1 MTRTLGLLFIED
13 SEADFLLIE
22 QRLKADGLNSR
33 CRRVASSAQLAEVLD
48 EGGWDAVLSDFNV
61 PGFPFHQTYVYI
73 RTHYP
78 DLPVIVVSSA
88 ISEET
93 AVDLLREG
101 VWDVVPKDHL
111 VRLAPAIERAVREVE
126 VQRGKRESEVSY
138 RNLFNSLSDAICIED
153 ETGRY
158 LEVNEGTVKM
168 YGYPREFF
176 IGKSPAALAA
186 PGRNDLEAMAAA
198 LHRAFQGEPQHFEF
212 WGVRANG
219 EVFPADV
226 RMALTT
232 YKGRSAVIAV
242 ARDITKRKK
251 AGQELS
257 KQHAL
262 LKTILESIPMRVF
275 WKDRDLRYLGSNTA
289 FATDAGLAGPEELI
303 GKDDHQLA
311 WREQAELYQADDRK
325 VMASGK
331 VKLAYEEPQTTPDGN
346 QIWLRTSKVPLRD
359 RLDEVIGVLGLYEDI
374 TAAKEAEAQLRLQGA
389 ALEACADAIVI
400 TDHTGVIRWANPS
413 FCSLTG
419 YVLDEIMGRTN
430 KGLLKSGVHP
440 AEFYKDLW
448 ETILGGQVWRG
459 EIVNRRKDGTLYH
472 EHMTITP
479 VLDKDGSIRNF
490 VAVKQDVTER
500 REAERR
506 LQLTQQI
513 IDKSKAFFWIKA
525 DGKVVYAND
534 VACSSLGFTS
544 DELTRKAVW
553 DFDPDFK
560 AENWERHWSE
570 IRQKGEITHE
580 SHHRRKDGTVFP
592 VEITA
597 HHGQYAGEEYDF
609 AFVQDITLR
618 RQNEL
623 QIHRLNRLYAMLG
636 GISELIVR
644 CDNAENLYSEAC
656 RITVEQGGFLMAWVG
671 LVDQGSGEIKPVA
684 HSGQVDGYLDHL
696 HITLGDSGR
705 GRGPTGQAISE
716 GKAIVCNDIAHDERM
731 QPWREGALRMG
742 YHASAA
748 FPLKVAGELRGVF
761 SLYSD
766 TVNFFDTEE
775 VRLLDRLSQN
785 IGFALEVIEFEVYRR
800 RTEEARRQSEENL
813 KVAQAVSQT
822 GSWYLD
828 IASES
833 LEWSDET
840 YRIFGLERGPKLD
853 LELFLDCIHPDD
865 RQGVLAEWSAA
876 LQGGRPYDI
885 EHRIVVGDQIKWVR
899 ERAEIRFD
907 PEGKALAG
915 LGTVQ
920 DITERKAAETL
931 MRWDREQQ
939 ATLRWLLEAVL
950 KGEQLEETLDDC
962 LKQLLAV
969 SWLSILPKGGVFLME
984 EDGQTLRLVVSKD
997 LSPQIMALCARVPLS
1012 HCLCGRAA
1020 ASRQL
1025 QYAHCVDA
1033 RHEITFPGMADHG
1046 HYSVPIISDDK
1057 LLGVLVLYLP
1067 PGFPRD
1073 PLKEQFISSVA
1084 DIVAGFISRKQAEQA
1099 LIDHQANLE
1108 RTVSTRT
1115 AELVGARNE
1124 AERLARV
1131 KSEFL
1136 ANMSH
1141 EIRTPLNAVLGF
1153 AQIGQRE
1160 SKGRNKSQERFH
1172 RILDA
1177 GQLLLGVI
1185 NDILDFSKIEAGK
1198 LSVESRPF
1206 QLAPVIANVA
1216 SFVAEAAKQKG
1227 LAYAV
1232 DAAADLPEWVLGD
1245 TQRLQQILVNLLS
1258 NAVKFSRQG
1267 EVRLRVAREGDDL
1280 YFKVI
1285 DTGIGMSQEQ
1295 IARLF
1300 NPFEQADSSTTRK
1313 YGGTGLGLAISQ
1325 SLAQRMGGEISV
1337 ESAPGAGSAFT
1348 LRLPLPA
1355 VAPGIEAYPGK
1366 TPATGP
1372 RLAQLRVLAAEDV
1385 EVNQMILEDMLVHEG
1400 AQVVFADNGQ
1410 QALEHLEEAGVTAFD
1425 VVLMDVQMPVMDGHE
1440 ATRRIRKMAPEL
1452 PVIGLTAH
1460 ALAEERRK
1468 CLAVGMVDCATKPID
1483 IDTLV
1488 NVIRKHVSWQTKES
1502 GTVAT
1507 KSDTPV

>member
-1 MTRTLGLLFIED
+1 MTRPMNLLFIED
-13 SEADFLLIE
+13 NEADFLLVE
-22 QRLKADGLNSR
+22 RRLEEDGLNVH
-33 CRRVASSAQLAEVLD
+33 CQRVATSTELSEALEVV
-48 EGGWDAVLSDFNV
+48 GWDAVLTDFNV

-78 DLPVIVVSSA
+78 ELPVIVVSSA

-93 AVDLLREG
+93 AVDLLKEG
-101 VWDVVPKDHL
+101 IWDIVYKDRL
-111 VRLAPAIERAVREVE
+111 VRLAPAIERAVNDVE
-126 VQRGKRESEVSY
+126 VRREKRESEISY
-138 RNLFNSLSDAICIED
+138 RDLFNSLSDAICIED
-153 ETGRY
+153 KTGRY
-158 LEVNEGTVKM
+158 LEVNQGTVDM
-168 YGYPREFF
+168 YGYPHEFF
-176 IGKSPAALAA
+176 IGKTPAALAA
-186 PGRNDLEAMAAA
+186 PGMNALEAMAAA
-198 LHRAFQGEPQHFEF
+198 TSRAFQGEPQHFEF

-257 KQHAL
+257 KQHTL

-275 WKDRDLRYLGSNTA
+275 WKDRDLRYLGSNMA

-311 WREQAELYQADDRK
+311 WREQAALYQADDRK

-359 RLDEVIGVLGLYEDI
+359 TLGEVIGVLGLYEDI
-374 TAAKEAEAQLRLQGA
+374 TVAKEAEAKLLLQGA
-389 ALEACADAIVI
+389 ALEACANAIVI
-400 TDHTGVIRWANPS
+400 TDHTGMIQWANPS

-419 YVLDEIMGRTN
+419 YALDDIIGRTN
-430 KGLLKSGVHP
+430 RGLLKSGVQP
-440 AEFYKDLW
+440 AEFYKDMW

-459 EIVNRRKDGTLYH
+459 ELVNRRKDDTLYH
-472 EHMTITP
+472 EYMTITP
-479 VLDKDGSIRNF
+479 VLDKDGSVRHF

-500 REAERR
+500 KQAEM
-506 LQLTQQI
+506 
-513 IDKSKAFFWIKA
+513 
-525 DGKVVYAND
+525 
-534 VACSSLGFTS
+534 
-544 DELTRKAVW
+544 
-553 DFDPDFK
+553 
-560 AENWERHWSE
+560 
-570 IRQKGEITHE
+570 
-580 SHHRRKDGTVFP
+580 
-592 VEITA
+592 
-597 HHGQYAGEEYDF
+597 
-609 AFVQDITLR
+609 
-618 RQNEL
+618 
-623 QIHRLNRLYAMLG
+623 QIHRLSRLYAMLG
-636 GISELIVR
+636 GINELIVR
-644 CDNAENLYSEAC
+644 CDSAEKLYSEAC

-671 LVDQGSGEIKPVA
+671 LVDPVSREIKPVA

-696 HITLGDSGR
+696 HITLGDGGR
-705 GRGPTGQAISE
+705 GQGPTGQAVRE
-716 GKAIVCNDIAHDERM
+716 GKTFVCNDIAHDERM
-731 QPWREGALRMG
+731 QPWRESALRMG

-748 FPLKVAGELRGVF
+748 FPLRVAGELRGTF

-766 TVNFFDTEE
+766 TVNFFDAEE
-775 VRLLDRLSQN
+775 ARLLERLAEN
-785 IGFALEVIEFEVYRR
+785 IGFALEVIEFEAYRR
-800 RTEEARRQSEENL
+800 KTEESLRHSEENL
-813 KVAQAVSQT
+813 KLAQAVSQT
-822 GSWYLD
+822 GSWYID
-828 IASES
+828 IASDS

-853 LELFLDCIHPDD
+853 LELFLDCIHQDD
-865 RQGVLAEWSAA
+865 RQEVLAEWSAA

-885 EHRIVVGDQIKWVR
+885 EHRIVVGGQVKWVR
-899 ERAEIRFD
+899 ERAEVRIS

-920 DITERKAAETL
+920 DITERKAAETS

-939 ATLRWLLEAVL
+939 ATLRGLLEVVL
-950 KGEQLEETLDDC
+950 KGGALEETLDGC

-997 LSPQIMALCARVPLS
+997 LSPEIMSLCARVPLD
-1012 HCLCGRAA
+1012 HCHCGRAA
-1020 ASRQL
+1020 ATKQM
-1025 QYAHCVDA
+1025 QFAHCVDA
-1033 RHEITFPGMADHG
+1033 LHEITYPGIPDHG

-1067 PGFPRD
+1067 PGFQRD
-1073 PLKEQFISSVA
+1073 PLKEQFISSVT
-1084 DIVAGFISRKQAEQA
+1084 DILAGFISRKLAEQA
-1099 LIDHQANLE
+1099 LTDHQANLE
-1108 RTVSTRT
+1108 RIVSTRT
-1115 AELVGARNE
+1115 AELEGARIE
-1124 AERLARV
+1124 AERLTRV

-1153 AQIGQRE
+1153 AQIGHRE
-1160 SKGRNKSQERFH
+1160 SKGRNKAQERFH

-1198 LSVESRPF
+1198 LSAESRPF
-1206 QLAPVIANVA
+1206 QLSPVIANAA
-1216 SFVAEAAKQKG
+1216 SFVAGAAKQKG
-1227 LAYAV
+1227 LAYTV
-1232 DAAADLPEWVLGD
+1232 DAASDLPEWVMGD

-1258 NAVKFSRQG
+1258 NAVKFSRHG
-1267 EVRLRVAREGDDL
+1267 EVRLRVARDGDDI

-1313 YGGTGLGLAISQ
+1313 YGGSGLGLAISR
-1325 SLAQRMGGEISV
+1325 SLAQMMGGEIAV

-1355 VAPGIEAYPGK
+1355 VAPGIEAYTGK
-1366 TPATGP
+1366 TDETGP
-1372 RLAQLRVLAAEDV
+1372 RLTQLRVLAAEDV

-1400 AQVVFADNGQ
+1400 AHVVFADNGQ
-1410 QALEHLEEAGVTAFD
+1410 QALERLEEAGVTAFD

-1483 IDTLV
+1483 IDTVV
-1488 NVIRKHVSWQTKES
+1488 NIIRKHVSWQTKEN